1 VNGAVS
7 RPHRASDGPAK
18 TAEIRHDEP
27 FSAGGEP
34 LLQQPKNFHFRLGNP
49 NEARSELDF
58 FGSPHPHSS
67 IVTSLAAAMDHDGDH
82 WKSQRGAD
90 RGGQGQNFVHISSP
104 PSS

>member
-7 RPHRASDGPAK
+7 RLRRAPGGFAK

-27 FSAGGEP
+27 FSGGGEP
-34 LLQQPKNFHFRLGNP
+34 LLQQPKNFHLRPGNP
-49 NEARSELDF
+49 GEADSKLDF
-58 FGSPHPHSS
+58 FGPPHPHPP
-67 IVTSLAAAMDHDGDH
+67 IVTSLAAAMDHDGNH